1 MCFRN
6 SQLRTKV
13 AAPLLSLAASRALHA
28 ERRPSMINLGRQD
41 RQRWV
46 ELDAQRVRNEAEAPV
61 PATAGAPGAS
71 AGAVAAPP
79 VAAVPL
85 LEPASPPRTE
95 PEPAIAENMLPEP
108 EDPRPVP
115 ELPHTPSGLPF
126 RVPQASLAPPLR
138 NGRPVTESRSDGQDP
153 GRSPEEIRRIVGS
166 YQRGTLRGRFD
177 AGELDAA
184 PDGSAN
190 DDRPPA

>member
-41 RQRWV
+41 LQRWV
-46 ELDAQRVRNEAEAPV
+46 ELDAQRVRN
-61 PATAGAPGAS
+61 
-71 AGAVAAPP
+71 
-79 VAAVPL
+79 
-85 LEPASPPRTE
+85 EPASPPRTE

-108 EDPRPVP
+108 EDPRPVS

-138 NGRPVTESRSDGQDP
+138 NGRPVTQSRSDGQDP

-166 YQRGTLRGRFD
+166 YQRGTLRGRFE